1 MANRRRKW
9 NKERKR
15 MCRRINGGRE
25 KESKNAN
32 GGRQS
37 AKGREV
43 DRGEEERLEKEI
55 RKMLAAFFFKIH
67 EECFGI

>member
-1 MANRRRKW
+1 
-9 NKERKR
+9 

-55 RKMLAAFFFKIH
+55 RKMFATFFFQNP
-67 EECFGI
+67 